1 MRSWHLFSSEIDIS
15 RNGILRTWYKCQNRV
30 KICLESSALRSVH
43 FQSST
48 LFHCSNQS
56 DTIGEGCCS
65 VMSRHHPLQ
74 DKACLFLAL
83 SLNLT
88 SHLPLFLLFEGE
100 NRNGSCEK
108 YHDSKWFTKS
118 NTKGKEDTTYFNRSC
133 DISERL
139 AEIHVRIFRVVERQ
153 LREEDNRHCY
163 GNEPGVEPH

>member
-1 MRSWHLFSSEIDIS
+1 MNVRTESRSAWNLVLSGLFISKAVRCSIVPINQTRLEKAVVPSCRGITLCKIRPVYSSLYLS
-15 RNGILRTWYKCQNRV
+15 ILQAT
-30 KICLESSALRSVH
+30 
-43 FQSST
+43 FT
-48 LFHCSNQS
+48 
-56 DTIGEGCCS
+56 
-65 VMSRHHPLQ
+65 
-74 DKACLFLAL
+74 FL
-83 SLNLT
+83 
-88 SHLPLFLLFEGE
+88 LLFEGE

-139 AEIHVRIFRVVERQ
+139 AEILVRIFRVVERQ